1 MRLYTVDDV
10 QDYHFLAN
18 KYMELA
24 SVAEKAMKERDSAD
38 SINVKFALT
47 SVKLAK
53 DMMDNL
59 GTEVPDDKAVALG
72 FGK

>member
-24 SVAEKAMKERDSAD
+24 SVAEKAMKERDSAN
-38 SINVKFALT
+38 SIDVKFALT
-47 SVKLAK
+47 MIQTTKG
-53 DMMDNL
+53 MMDNL
-59 GTEVPDDKAVALG
+59 GIEVPDDKAVALG